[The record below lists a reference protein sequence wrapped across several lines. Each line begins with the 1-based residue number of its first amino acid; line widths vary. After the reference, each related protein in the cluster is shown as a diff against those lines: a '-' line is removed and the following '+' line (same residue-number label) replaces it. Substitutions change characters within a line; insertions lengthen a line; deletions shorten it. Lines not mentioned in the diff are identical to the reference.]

1 MILTD
6 KAGGKKF
13 SKDFEEGSAQ
23 LQEFVK
29 FFDKQ
34 IKTGPPLMEALS
46 NADIFYEMQ
55 YKEVKIVANV
65 SDSVFVV
72 RYLLYWLQHH
82 ILTNLGSHFCNYKF
96 AYSATSLLFVNMYS
110 SEIMPALFV
119 SPTWGYFVPAL
130 IFLVAL
136 LAHIMQRTTFD
147 QCSEN
152 DVCWPVYSK

>member
-29 FFDKQ
+29 FLEKES
-34 IKTGPPLMEALS
+34 KTGPVVLQALK

-65 SDSVFVV
+65 SDKWINDQIFVLYCFV
-72 RYLLYWLQHH
+72 LVLNHKKGLSLFRLL
-82 ILTNLGSHFCNYKF
+82 LTCHC
-96 AYSATSLLFVNMYS
+96 
-110 SEIMPALFV
+110 IC
-119 SPTWGYFVPAL
+119 
-130 IFLVAL
+130 
-136 LAHIMQRTTFD
+136 R
-147 QCSEN
+147 
-152 DVCWPVYSK
+152 

>member
-1 MILTD
+1 MCLGFKTRSVSFLSCIALKQIVLTCLVILD

-34 IKTGPPLMEALS
+34 IETGPPVMEALK

-65 SDSVFVV
+65 SVCVV
-72 RYLLYWLQHH
+72 
-82 ILTNLGSHFCNYKF
+82 K
-96 AYSATSLLFVNMYS
+96 
-110 SEIMPALFV
+110 
-119 SPTWGYFVPAL
+119 
-130 IFLVAL
+130 
-136 LAHIMQRTTFD
+136 
-147 QCSEN
+147 
-152 DVCWPVYSK
+152 